1 MRLLSGRHIILIF
14 LLSFLTLVISVPVYA
29 ESRVLKTDNVVVL
42 FDETSESAA
51 REVARL
57 YPLVKSELAASIGWD
72 INFRPNV
79 MLTRDSSSLRKAA
92 GSDLIVALAVPRK
105 QLVVLDISRVYA
117 QPFTLRT
124 TLKHEL
130 CHLFLHHGIEPE
142 NLPRWLNEGVCQW
155 MSDGIAEIVIGND
168 DKILRQALLSE
179 RFFSMNQLRRFPG
192 EKSALL
198 LAYAESKSYVE
209 YIFREYGES
218 GLFTILKY
226 LNEGDTP
233 EHAIKRSLAVDSDEL
248 ERDWHLYLKRKYT
261 AFSYI
266 GQNLPI
272 ILFVFA
278 ALITVYGFLRMLKKK
293 RAYRDEPEDFHE
305 TSDDEEKRNL

>member
-1 MRLLSGRHIILIF
+1 MRLLSGKHIILIF
-14 LLSFLTLVISVPVYA
+14 LISFLTLVISVPAYA

-57 YPLVKSELAASIGWD
+57 YPHVKSELTASIGWD

-79 MLTRDSSSLRKAA
+79 LLTRDSSSLRKAA

-105 QLVVLDISRVYA
+105 QLIVLDISRVYA
-117 QPFTLRT
+117 KPFTLRT

-179 RFFSMNQLRRFPG
+179 RLFSMNQLRRFPG

-209 YIFREYGES
+209 YIFREYGDS
-218 GLFTILKY
+218 GVFTLLKY

-233 EHAIKRSLAVDSDEL
+233 EYAIKRSLSVNSDEL
-248 ERDWHLYLKRKYT
+248 ERDWHLYLRRKYT

-266 GQNLPI
+266 GQNLPV

-278 ALITVYGFLRMLKKK
+278 ALITVYGFMRMLIKK
-293 RAYRDEPEDFHE
+293 RAYRDEHE
-305 TSDDEEKRNL
+305 EFYERPDDEEQRKH

>member
-1 MRLLSGRHIILIF
+1 MRLLSNRHVVLFLILSLLTVF
-14 LLSFLTLVISVPVYA
+14 LSASAYA
-29 ESRVLKTDNVVVL
+29 ESRVLKTEDVVVL

-51 REVARL
+51 REVARI
-57 YPLVKSELAASIGWD
+57 YPHVKSELAASIGWD
-72 INFRPNV
+72 IGFRPNV
-79 MLTRDSSSLRKAA
+79 VLTRDSGSLEKVA
-92 GSDLIVALAVPRK
+92 GSDLIVAFAVPQK

-117 QPFTLRT
+117 KPFTLRT

-142 NLPRWLNEGVCQW
+142 NLLRWLDEGVCQW
-155 MSDGIAEIVIGND
+155 MSDGIAEIVTGNS

-179 RFFSMNQLRRFPG
+179 RLFSMNQLRRFPG

-209 YIFREYGES
+209 YIFREYGET
-218 GLFTILKY
+218 GMFTILKY

-233 EHAIKRSLAVDSDEL
+233 EYAIERSLAVNSDEL
-248 ERDWHLYLKRKYT
+248 ERDWHLHLRRKYT

-278 ALITVYGFLRMLKKK
+278 ALITVYGYMRMLKKK
-293 RAYRDEPEDFHE
+293 RAYRDEQEEFFE
-305 TSDDEEKRNL
+305 TPDDEEQRNL

>member
-1 MRLLSGRHIILIF
+1 MYFLSGIHTVLFF
-14 LLSFLTLVISVPVYA
+14 LLSLLPLFLSGSVSA
-29 ESRVLKTDNVVVL
+29 ESRILKTDDVVVL
-42 FDETSESAA
+42 FDEASESAA
-51 REVARL
+51 REVVRV
-57 YPLVKSELAASIGWD
+57 YPDVKSELAASIGWN
-72 INFRPNV
+72 IGFRPTV
-79 MLTRDSSSLRKAA
+79 VLTGDSDSLEKVA
-92 GSDLIVALAVPRK
+92 GSDLIVAFAVPRK
-105 QLVVLDISRVYA
+105 QLIVLDISRVYA
-117 QPFTLRT
+117 KPFTLRT

-179 RFFSMNQLRRFPG
+179 RLFSMNQLRRFPG

-209 YIFREYGES
+209 YIFREYGDS
-218 GLFTILKY
+218 GVFTLLKY
-226 LNEGDTP
+226 LNEGDTL
-233 EHAIKRSLAVDSDEL
+233 EYAIERSLSVNSDEL
-248 ERDWHLYLKRKYT
+248 ERDWHLYLRRKYT

-266 GQNLPI
+266 GQNLPV

-278 ALITVYGFLRMLKKK
+278 ALITVYGFMRMLIKK
-293 RAYRDEPEDFHE
+293 RAYRDEHE
-305 TSDDEEKRNL
+305 EFYEKPDDEEHRKH